1 VVQSGAPVEHGGTAV
16 TKIDV
21 TPELI
26 TEGLGAFDE
35 LEYLGEGTF
44 GTTYRTVRGDME
56 NALKV
61 IHELDMP
68 DHLWSRELTSLE
80 GVDHPNVVGFLGSGS
95 FQAGEHRLHYL
106 ECEYIDGGSVE
117 RNVADG
123 RRASGDEL
131 RAMLTG
137 LLAGIEEIHDLG
149 IIHRD
154 IKPAN
159 VALRHRDWGYPVL
172 LDFGLAKVLA
182 MSSHTALGQL
192 VGTPRYMAP
201 EQLRGRPAR
210 TRSDLFA
217 VGLVVYE
224 AGTGEHPFAA
234 PGSGSIQGLYNRI
247 AEGPPADPRD
257 LGDWPDDV
265 ADVALRILSLEPHE
279 RLGVAKAMRDL
290 EDD

>member
-1 VVQSGAPVEHGGTAV
+1 VA
-16 TKIDV
+16 KINV

-26 TEGLGAFDE
+26 TEGLGAFDD

-44 GTTYRTVRGDME
+44 GTTYRAVRGDSE
-56 NALKV
+56 CALKV
-61 IHELDMP
+61 IHQLDMP
-68 DHLWSRELTSLE
+68 DFLWKRELTSLQ

-95 FQAGEHRLHYL
+95 FQAGENQLLYL

-117 RNVADG
+117 RNIADG
-123 RRASGDEL
+123 RRAAGDEL

-159 VALRHRDWGYPVL
+159 VALRQREWGYPVL

-192 VGTPRYMAP
+192 VGTPRFMAP
-201 EQLRGRPAR
+201 EQLRGRSAR

-217 VGLVVYE
+217 VGLVVYQS
-224 AGTGEHPFAA
+224 GTGRHPFDA
-234 PGSGSIQGLYNRI
+234 SGSDTIQGLYERM
-247 AEGPPADPRD
+247 AEGSPTDPRT

-265 ADVALRILSLEPHE
+265 AEVVLRILSVEPHE
-279 RLGVAKAMRDL
+279 RLGVAKAKRDL
-290 EDD
+290 EGD

>member
-1 VVQSGAPVEHGGTAV
+1 V
-16 TKIDV
+16 TKVDV

-26 TEGLGAFDE
+26 AEGLGAFDE
-35 LEYLGEGTF
+35 LEFLGEGTF
-44 GTTYRTVRGDME
+44 GTTYRAVRGGDE
-56 NALKV
+56 TAIKV
-61 IHELDMP
+61 IHDPDMP
-68 DHLWSRELTSLE
+68 DYLWERELASLK

-95 FQAGEHRLHYL
+95 FEAGGNPLHFL

-117 RNVADG
+117 RNVAAGSLATGSD
-123 RRASGDEL
+123 L

-137 LLAGIEEIHDLG
+137 LLAGITEIHDLG

-159 VALRHRDWGYPVL
+159 VALKNRDWGYPVL
-172 LDFGLAKVLA
+172 LDFGLAKVFG
-182 MSSHTALGQL
+182 MSSHTALGQV

-210 TRSDLFA
+210 TRGDLFA

-224 AGTGEHPFAA
+224 AGTGQRPFA
-234 PGSGSIQGLYNRI
+234 PLGGDTIQSLYEKI
-247 AEGPPADPRD
+247 AAGPPADPRE
-257 LGDWPDDV
+257 LGDWPEDV
-265 ADVALRILSLEPHE
+265 AKVVLRILSLEPHE
-279 RLGVAKAMRDL
+279 RLGVDKAMRDL